1 MMKKKKKTMI
11 ALCVLAGVLF
21 VAGVTVMATTN
32 YGTQSDPLITLSYI
46 NQTVKP
52 ALKNE
57 LDTSVNKAK
66 SELDESF
73 NQQITNFIQT
83 IDSKIASS
91 EGGALP
97 PGETIFETVTLKYR
111 QVIKCAAGT
120 EILLRNGS
128 ATAYGGASPRLVD
141 TTGGAE
147 ITDAGA
153 AIKRNHM
160 YMITI
165 ADNGLRAS
173 SDSVTLLI
181 RGEYTVY
188 SNL

>member
-1 MMKKKKKTMI
+1 MMKKKKKIMI

-21 VAGVTVMATTN
+21 VAGVTVLATTN
-32 YGTQSDPLITLSYI
+32 YGTQNDPLITLSYI

-57 LDTSVNKAK
+57 LETSVEKAK
-66 SELDESF
+66 TELAESL
-73 NQQITNFIQT
+73 NQQIANFT
-83 IDSKIASS
+83 RMIDAKIASS

-97 PGETIFETVTLKYR
+97 SGETKFEIVTLKYR

-120 EILLRNGS
+120 EIMLRSGS

-147 ITDAGA
+147 ITNAGA
-153 AIKRNHM
+153 AIKKDHM